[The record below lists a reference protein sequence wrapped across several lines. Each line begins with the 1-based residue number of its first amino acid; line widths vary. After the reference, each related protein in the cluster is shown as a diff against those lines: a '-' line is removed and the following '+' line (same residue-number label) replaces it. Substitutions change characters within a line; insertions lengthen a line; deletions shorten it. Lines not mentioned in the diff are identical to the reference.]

1 MWSLRGIFKKLT
13 SNCLSFLKEF
23 GITLKI
29 PVEFSS
35 TTYTFMLGT
44 RNVPKKN
51 GLRTGHFA
59 EGHSWMVRVH
69 LDLTY
74 FPLSF
79 CSIAASG
86 YEMTESVNTDE
97 RSRVQAY
104 KDK

>member
-44 RNVPKKN
+44 RNVPEKMAL
-51 GLRTGHFA
+51 GQVILQRGIV
-59 EGHSWMVRVH
+59 G
-69 LDLTY
+69 
-74 FPLSF
+74 
-79 CSIAASG
+79 C
-86 YEMTESVNTDE
+86 
-97 RSRVQAY
+97 
-104 KDK
+104 

>member
-1 MWSLRGIFKKLT
+1 
-13 SNCLSFLKEF
+13 
-23 GITLKI
+23 
-29 PVEFSS
+29 
-35 TTYTFMLGT
+35 MLGT